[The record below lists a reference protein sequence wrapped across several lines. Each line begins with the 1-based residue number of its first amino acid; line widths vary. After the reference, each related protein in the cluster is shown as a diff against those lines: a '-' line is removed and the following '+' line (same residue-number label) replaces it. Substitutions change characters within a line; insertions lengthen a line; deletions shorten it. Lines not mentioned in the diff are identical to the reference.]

1 MGDHDLASG
10 RVFDE
15 FVGREVAAEGV
26 HDDIGDR
33 TQLRQRAP
41 KVGLQILGAVSD
53 KCAQH
58 PIEPNRRSG
67 AGIGAEPR
75 T

>member
-1 MGDHDLASG
+1 MGDHGLASD

-15 FVGREVAAEGV
+15 FVGREVPAQGV

-33 TQLRQRAP
+33 TQLGQRAR
-41 KVGLQILGAVSD
+41 KVGVQILGAVSD

-58 PIEPNRRSG
+58 PIEPNRR
-67 AGIGAEPR
+67 
-75 T
+75 